1 MTDIAQS
8 WISRRLIKYLE
19 QTSPGQEPFTPSD
32 PTALQSVLQ
41 PGDVLLVE
49 GNSRVSG
56 IIKYLTQSTWSHSAL
71 YVGPRFNKRG
81 SDGTP
86 HVLIEANLG
95 QGVITAP
102 LSKYTA
108 FHTRVCR
115 PAGLNPEEREQV
127 IGFMVKRLGIEY
139 DVKNII
145 DLMRYL
151 VPAPIPARFRRR
163 LLSLG
168 SGVPTKV
175 ICSGL
180 IAQAFESV
188 SYPILPRIELVESKE
203 KRREILHIR
212 HHSLY
217 MPRDFDISPYFR
229 VVKPTIELGFD
240 HHKLRWAN
248 RPLPPEEERVNMP
261 RPLAG
266 GVSPPLAPEIPEQ
279 VKVAASIKA

>member
-1 MTDIAQS
+1 MTDIAHG
-8 WISRRLIKYLE
+8 WLSRRIVQYLE
-19 QTSPGQEPFTPSD
+19 QVSPGQEPFTPSD
-32 PTALQSVLQ
+32 PSALETVLQ

-49 GNSRVSG
+49 GNTRVSG

-71 YVGPRFNKRG
+71 YVGPRFNKKG
-81 SDGTP
+81 MDGKP

-102 LSKYTA
+102 LSKYMS

-115 PAGLNPEEREQV
+115 PVGLTEGDRERVVEYM
-127 IGFMVKRLGIEY
+127 IKRLGIEY
-139 DVKNII
+139 DVKNIT

-151 VPAPIPARFRRR
+151 IPVPIPARFRRR
-163 LLSLG
+163 MLSFG

-188 SYPILPRIELVESKE
+188 SYPILPRIELVDSRE

-229 VVKPTIELGFD
+229 IVKPTIELGFD
-240 HHKLRWAN
+240 YHKLRWAN
-248 RPLPPEEERVNMP
+248 RPLPPEDEREDVP
-261 RPLAG
+261 RPLAESG
-266 GVSPPLAPEIPEQ
+266 NPPLAPELPEPVQ
-279 VKVAASIKA
+279 AAASIKA

>member
-1 MTDIAQS
+1 MDLLHG
-8 WISRRLIKYLE
+8 WISRRIISCLE
-19 QTSPGQEPFTPSD
+19 QPSQGIEPFTPSD
-32 PTALQSVLQ
+32 PSALASVLQ
-41 PGDVLLVE
+41 AGDVLLVE
-49 GNSRVSG
+49 GNTRVSG

-81 SDGTP
+81 ADGTP

-102 LSKYTA
+102 LSKYTS

-115 PAGLNPEEREQV
+115 PVGLSDEDRERVVE
-127 IGFMVKRLGIEY
+127 FMIKRLGIEY
-139 DVKNII
+139 DVKNIL
-145 DLMRYL
+145 DLLRYL
-151 VPAPIPARFRRR
+151 FPAPVPARYRRR
-163 LLSLG
+163 LLSFG
-168 SGVPTKV
+168 SGIPTKV

-180 IAQAFESV
+180 IAQAFEHV
-188 SYPILPRIELVESKE
+188 RYPILPRIELVESKE

-240 HHKLRWAN
+240 YQSLRWAN
-248 RPLPPEEERVNMP
+248 RPLPPEEEREATP
-261 RPLAG
+261 RPLAEG
-266 GVSPPLAPEIPEQ
+266 GNPPLVPELPESAPA
-279 VKVAASIKA
+279 AASIKA

>member
-1 MTDIAQS
+1 MDLLHG
-8 WISRRLIKYLE
+8 WISRRIISCLE
-19 QTSPGQEPFTPSD
+19 QPSEGIEPFTPSD
-32 PTALQSVLQ
+32 PSALASVLQ

-49 GNSRVSG
+49 GNTRVSG

-71 YVGPRFNKRG
+71 YVGPRFNKKAA
-81 SDGTP
+81 DGTP

-102 LSKYTA
+102 LSKYTS
-108 FHTRVCR
+108 FHTRICR
-115 PAGLNPEEREQV
+115 PVGLSEEDREEV
-127 IGFMVKRLGIEY
+127 VNFMIKRLGIEY

-145 DLMRYL
+145 DLLRYL
-151 VPAPIPARFRRR
+151 FPAPIPARYRRR
-163 LLSLG
+163 LLSFG

-180 IAQAFESV
+180 IAQAFEHV
-188 SYPILPRIELVESKE
+188 RYPILPRIELVESKE

-229 VVKPTIELGFD
+229 VVKPTIELGFNYRE
-240 HHKLRWAN
+240 LRWAN
-248 RPLPPEEERVNMP
+248 RPLPPEDERDHVP
-261 RPLAG
+261 RPLAEG
-266 GVSPPLAPEIPEQ
+266 GNPPLVPELPEPAPA
-279 VKVAASIKA
+279 AASIKA

>member
-1 MTDIAQS
+1 MDLMHG
-8 WISRRLIKYLE
+8 WISRRIIGCLE
-19 QTSPGQEPFTPSD
+19 QVSQGQEPFTPSN
-32 PTALQSVLQ
+32 PAALAAVLQ

-49 GNSRVSG
+49 GNTRVSG

-71 YVGPRFNKRG
+71 YVGPRFNKKA
-81 SDGTP
+81 SDGSP

-102 LSKYTA
+102 LSKYTM

-115 PAGLNPEEREQV
+115 PVGLSDEDRENV
-127 IGFMVKRLGIEY
+127 VSYMMKRLGIEY
-139 DVKNII
+139 DVKNIL
-145 DLMRYL
+145 DLLRYL
-151 VPAPIPARFRRR
+151 FPAPIPARYRRR
-163 LLSLG
+163 MLAFG

-217 MPRDFDISPYFR
+217 TPRDFDLSPYFD
-229 VVKPTIELGFD
+229 VVKPALEHGFD
-240 HHKLRWAN
+240 YKRLEWSKE
-248 RPLPPEEERVNMP
+248 PVQ
-261 RPLAG
+261 
-266 GVSPPLAPEIPEQ
+266 S
-279 VKVAASIKA
+279 

>member
-1 MTDIAQS
+1 MDLMHG
-8 WISRRLIKYLE
+8 WISRRIIGCLE
-19 QTSPGQEPFTPSD
+19 QVSQGQEPFTPSN
-32 PTALQSVLQ
+32 PAALAAVLQ

-49 GNSRVSG
+49 GNTRVSG

-71 YVGPRFNKRG
+71 YVGPRFNKKA
-81 SDGTP
+81 SDGSP

-102 LSKYTA
+102 LSKYTM

-115 PAGLNPEEREQV
+115 PVGLSDEDRENV
-127 IGFMVKRLGIEY
+127 VSYMMKRLGIEY
-139 DVKNII
+139 DVKNIL
-145 DLMRYL
+145 DLLRYL
-151 VPAPIPARFRRR
+151 FPAPIPARYRRR
-163 LLSLG
+163 MLAFG

-240 HHKLRWAN
+240 YHKLRWAN
-248 RPLPPEEERVNMP
+248 RPLPPEDEREDVL
-261 RPLAG
+261 RPLAEG
-266 GVSPPLAPEIPEQ
+266 GNPPLVPELPAHAPA
-279 VKVAASIKA
+279 AASIRA

>member
-1 MTDIAQS
+1 MDLAHG
-8 WISRRLIKYLE
+8 WISRRIIGCLE
-19 QTSPGQEPFTPSD
+19 QVSEGNEPFTPSD
-32 PTALQSVLQ
+32 PEALAAVLQ

-49 GNSRVSG
+49 GNTRVSG

-71 YVGPRFNKRG
+71 YVGSRFNKKG
-81 SDGTP
+81 ADGAP

-102 LSKYTA
+102 LSKYTS

-115 PAGLNPEEREQV
+115 PVGLSNDDRERVVEYM
-127 IGFMVKRLGIEY
+127 IKRLGIEY
-139 DVKNII
+139 DVKNIL
-145 DLMRYL
+145 DLLRYL
-151 VPAPIPARFRRR
+151 FPAPIPARYRRR
-163 LLSLG
+163 LLSFG
-168 SGVPTKV
+168 SGEPTKV

-180 IAQAFESV
+180 IAQAFEAV

-240 HHKLRWAN
+240 YQKLRWAN
-248 RPLPPEEERVNMP
+248 RPLPPESEREDAP
-261 RPLAG
+261 RPFAEG
-266 GVSPPLAPEIPEQ
+266 GNPPLAPELPEQ
-279 VKVAASIKA
+279 VAASIKA

>member
-1 MTDIAQS
+1 MDFVHG
-8 WISRRLIKYLE
+8 WISRRIISCLE
-19 QTSPGQEPFTPSD
+19 QPSQGIEPFTPSD
-32 PTALQSVLQ
+32 PSGLAAVLQ

-49 GNSRVSG
+49 GNTRVSG

-81 SDGTP
+81 ADGTP

-102 LSKYTA
+102 LSKYTS

-115 PAGLNPEEREQV
+115 PVGLSDEDRERVVEYM
-127 IGFMVKRLGIEY
+127 IKRLGIEY
-139 DVKNII
+139 DVKNIF
-145 DLMRYL
+145 DLLRYL
-151 VPAPIPARFRRR
+151 FPAPVPARYRRR
-163 LLSLG
+163 LLSFG
-168 SGVPTKV
+168 SGIPTKV

-180 IAQAFESV
+180 IAQAFEHV
-188 SYPILPRIELVESKE
+188 RYPILPRIELVESKE

-240 HHKLRWAN
+240 YQTLRWAN
-248 RPLPPEEERVNMP
+248 RPLPPEEEREDAP
-261 RPLAG
+261 RPLPVG
-266 GVSPPLAPEIPEQ
+266 GNPPLVPDLPEHAPA
-279 VKVAASIKA
+279 AASIKA

>member
-1 MTDIAQS
+1 MTDLTHS
-8 WISRRLIKYLE
+8 WVSRQLIKYLE
-19 QTSPGQEPFTPSD
+19 QTSPGIAPFTPSD
-32 PTALQSVLQ
+32 PASLEAVLQ

-71 YVGPRFNKRG
+71 YVGPRFNKRAA
-81 SDGTP
+81 DGRP

-95 QGVITAP
+95 QGVVTAP

-115 PAGLNPEEREQV
+115 PVGLNEAERERV
-127 IGFMVKRLGIEY
+127 VAYMIRRLGIEY

-163 LLSLG
+163 MLSLG

-229 VVKPTIELGFD
+229 IVKPTIELGFD
-240 HHKLRWAN
+240 YRALRWAN
-248 RPLPPEEERVNMP
+248 RPMPPEEERENMP
-261 RPLAG
+261 RPLAEG
-266 GVSPPLAPEIPEQ
+266 ASPPIAPKLPEPTP
-279 VKVAASIKA
+279 VAASIKA

>member
-1 MTDIAQS
+1 MDLMHG
-8 WISRRLIKYLE
+8 WISRRIIGCLE
-19 QTSPGQEPFTPSD
+19 QVSQGQEPFTPSN
-32 PTALQSVLQ
+32 PAALAAVLQ

-49 GNSRVSG
+49 GNTRVSG

-71 YVGPRFNKRG
+71 YVGPRFNKKA
-81 SDGTP
+81 SDGSP

-102 LSKYTA
+102 LSKYMM

-115 PAGLNPEEREQV
+115 SVGLSDEDRENV
-127 IGFMVKRLGIEY
+127 VSYMMKRLGIEY
-139 DVKNII
+139 DVKNIL
-145 DLMRYL
+145 DLLRYL
-151 VPAPIPARFRRR
+151 FPAPIPARYRRR
-163 LLSLG
+163 MLAFG

-240 HHKLRWAN
+240 YHKLRWAN
-248 RPLPPEEERVNMP
+248 RPLPPEDEREDVL
-261 RPLAG
+261 RPLAEG
-266 GVSPPLAPEIPEQ
+266 GNPPLVPELPAHAPA
-279 VKVAASIKA
+279 AASIRA

>member
-1 MTDIAQS
+1 MDLLHG
-8 WISRRLIKYLE
+8 WISRRIIGCLE
-19 QTSPGQEPFTPSD
+19 QPSEGIEPFTPSD
-32 PTALQSVLQ
+32 PSALAAVLQ

-49 GNSRVSG
+49 GNTRVSG

-71 YVGPRFNKRG
+71 YVGPRFNKKG
-81 SDGTP
+81 ADGTP

-102 LSKYTA
+102 LSKYTS

-115 PAGLNPEEREQV
+115 PVGLSEEDREEV
-127 IGFMVKRLGIEY
+127 ANFMIKRLGIEY

-145 DLMRYL
+145 DLLRYL
-151 VPAPIPARFRRR
+151 FPAPIPARYRRQM
-163 LLSLG
+163 LSFG

-180 IAQAFESV
+180 IAQAFEHV
-188 SYPILPRIELVESKE
+188 RYPILPRIELVESKE

-229 VVKPTIELGFD
+229 VVKPTIELGFNYRE
-240 HHKLRWAN
+240 LRWAN
-248 RPLPPEEERVNMP
+248 RPLLPEDERDHVP
-261 RPLAG
+261 RPLAEG
-266 GVSPPLAPEIPEQ
+266 GNPPLVPELPESAPA
-279 VKVAASIKA
+279 AASIKA

>member
-1 MTDIAQS
+1 MTDLTHS
-8 WISRRLIKYLE
+8 WVSRQLIKYLE
-19 QTSPGQEPFTPSD
+19 QTSPGIEPFTASD
-32 PTALQSVLQ
+32 PASLEAVLQ

-49 GNSRVSG
+49 GNTRVSG

-71 YVGPRFNKRG
+71 YVGPRFNKRAADG
-81 SDGTP
+81 SP
-86 HVLIEANLG
+86 HLLIEANLG
-95 QGVITAP
+95 QGVVTAP

-115 PAGLNPEEREQV
+115 PVGLNEEERERV
-127 IGFMVKRLGIEY
+127 VAFMIKRLGIEY

-229 VVKPTIELGFD
+229 IVKPTIELGFD
-240 HHKLRWAN
+240 HRTLRWAN
-248 RPLPPEEERVNMP
+248 RPLPPEEERENMP

-266 GVSPPLAPEIPEQ
+266 GGSPPVAPELPEP
-279 VKVAASIKA
+279 VPVAASIAA

>member
-1 MTDIAQS
+1 MSNRYRQG
-8 WISRRLIKYLE
+8 L
-19 QTSPGQEPFTPSD
+19 EPFTPSN
-32 PTALQSVLQ
+32 PAALAAVLQ

-49 GNSRVSG
+49 GNTRVSG

-71 YVGPRFNKRG
+71 YVGPRFNKKA
-81 SDGTP
+81 SDGSP

-102 LSKYTA
+102 LSKYTM

-115 PAGLNPEEREQV
+115 PVGLSDEDRENV
-127 IGFMVKRLGIEY
+127 VSYMMKRLGIEY
-139 DVKNII
+139 DVKNIL
-145 DLMRYL
+145 DLLRYL
-151 VPAPIPARFRRR
+151 FPAPIPARYRRR
-163 LLSLG
+163 MLAFG

-240 HHKLRWAN
+240 YHKLRWAN
-248 RPLPPEEERVNMP
+248 RPLPPEDEREDVR
-261 RPLAG
+261 RPLAEG
-266 GVSPPLAPEIPEQ
+266 GNPPLVPELPAH
-279 VKVAASIKA
+279 VPAAASIRA

>member
-1 MTDIAQS
+1 MDYVHG
-8 WISRRLIKYLE
+8 WISRRIISCLE
-19 QTSPGQEPFTPSD
+19 QVSPGQEPFTPSD
-32 PTALQSVLQ
+32 PQALAAVLQ

-49 GNSRVSG
+49 GNTRVSG

-71 YVGPRFNKRG
+71 YVGPRFNKRA

-102 LSKYTA
+102 LSKYTS

-115 PAGLNPEEREQV
+115 PVGLSEADRERVVE
-127 IGFMVKRLGIEY
+127 FMIKRLGIEY

-145 DLMRYL
+145 DLLRYL
-151 VPAPIPARFRRR
+151 FPAPIPARYRRT
-163 LLSLG
+163 LLSFG
-168 SGVPTKV
+168 SGEPTKV

-180 IAQAFESV
+180 IAQAFEHV
-188 SYPILPRIELVESKE
+188 RYPILPRIELVESKE

-240 HHKLRWAN
+240 YHQLRWAN
-248 RPLPPEEERVNMP
+248 RPLPPQDERENVP
-261 RPLAG
+261 RPLAEG
-266 GVSPPLAPEIPEQ
+266 GNPPLVPDLPPPVPA
-279 VKVAASIKA
+279 AASIKA

>member
-1 MTDIAQS
+1 MDFVHG
-8 WISRRLIKYLE
+8 WISRRIISCLE
-19 QTSPGQEPFTPSD
+19 QPSEGIEPFTPSD
-32 PTALQSVLQ
+32 PAALEVVLQ
-41 PGDVLLVE
+41 PGDVVLVE
-49 GNSRVSG
+49 GNTRVSG

-71 YVGPRFNKRG
+71 YVGPRFNKRATDG
-81 SDGTP
+81 SP
-86 HVLIEANLG
+86 HVLIEAHLG

-102 LSKYTA
+102 LSKYTS

-115 PAGLNPEEREQV
+115 PVGLSDEDREHV
-127 IGFMVKRLGIEY
+127 VNYMIKRLGIEY

-151 VPAPIPARFRRR
+151 FPAPIPARYRRR
-163 LLSLG
+163 MLSVG

-188 SYPILPRIELVESKE
+188 RYPILPRIELVESKE

-240 HHKLRWAN
+240 YHKLRWAN
-248 RPLPPEEERVNMP
+248 RPLPPEDEREDTP
-261 RPLAG
+261 RPLAEG
-266 GVSPPLAPEIPEQ
+266 GTPPLAPDLPES
-279 VKVAASIKA
+279 VPVAASIKA

>member
-1 MTDIAQS
+1 MDFVQG
-8 WISRRLIKYLE
+8 WLSRRIISCLE
-19 QTSPGQEPFTPSD
+19 QPSQGTEPFTPSD
-32 PTALQSVLQ
+32 PASLEAVLQ

-49 GNSRVSG
+49 GNTRVSG

-71 YVGPRFNKRG
+71 YVGPRFNKKS
-81 SDGTP
+81 SDGKP

-102 LSKYTA
+102 LSKYTT

-115 PAGLNPEEREQV
+115 PVGLSGEDRERVVEYM
-127 IGFMVKRLGIEY
+127 IKRLGIEY
-139 DVKNII
+139 DVKNIL

-151 VPAPIPARFRRR
+151 FPAPIPARYRRR

-188 SYPILPRIELVESKE
+188 RYPILPRIELIDSKE

-229 VVKPTIELGFD
+229 IVKPTIELGFD
-240 HHKLRWAN
+240 YQSLRWAN
-248 RPLPPEEERVNMP
+248 RPMPPESEREGVP
-261 RPLAG
+261 RPLAEG
-266 GVSPPLAPEIPEQ
+266 GNPPLVPELPERAPI
-279 VKVAASIKA
+279 AASIKA

>member
-1 MTDIAQS
+1 MTDVAHG
-8 WISRRLIKYLE
+8 WISRRIVKYLE
-19 QTSPGQEPFTPSD
+19 QTSPGLEPFTPSD
-32 PTALQSVLQ
+32 PTALEAVLQ

-49 GNSRVSG
+49 GNTRVSG

-81 SDGTP
+81 MDGKP

-115 PAGLNPEEREQV
+115 PVGLSDDDREHV
-127 IGFMVKRLGIEY
+127 VNYMIKRLGIEY
-139 DVKNII
+139 DVKNIL

-151 VPAPIPARFRRR
+151 IPAPMPARYRRR
-163 LLSLG
+163 MLSFG

-240 HHKLRWAN
+240 YHKLRWAN
-248 RPLPPEEERVNMP
+248 RPLPPEEERAHAP
-261 RPLAG
+261 RPLAEG
-266 GVSPPLAPEIPEQ
+266 GNPPLVPDLPEP
-279 VKVAASIKA
+279 VAVAASIKA

>member
-1 MTDIAQS
+1 MDLMHG
-8 WISRRLIKYLE
+8 WISRRIIGCLE
-19 QTSPGQEPFTPSD
+19 QVSQGQEPFTPSN
-32 PTALQSVLQ
+32 PAALAGVLQ

-49 GNSRVSG
+49 GNTRVSG

-71 YVGPRFNKRG
+71 YVGPRFNKKA
-81 SDGTP
+81 SDGSP

-102 LSKYTA
+102 LSKYTM

-115 PAGLNPEEREQV
+115 PVGLSDEDRENV
-127 IGFMVKRLGIEY
+127 VSYMMKRLGIEY
-139 DVKNII
+139 DVKNIL
-145 DLMRYL
+145 DLLRYL
-151 VPAPIPARFRRR
+151 FPAPIPARYRRR
-163 LLSLG
+163 MLAFG

-240 HHKLRWAN
+240 YHKLRWAN
-248 RPLPPEEERVNMP
+248 RPLPPEDEREDVL
-261 RPLAG
+261 RPLAEG
-266 GVSPPLAPEIPEQ
+266 GNPPLVPELPAHAPA
-279 VKVAASIKA
+279 AASIRA

>member
-1 MTDIAQS
+1 MDLVHG
-8 WISRRLIKYLE
+8 WISRRIIGCLE
-19 QTSPGQEPFTPSD
+19 QVSQGQEPFTPSD
-32 PTALQSVLQ
+32 PSALEAVLQ

-49 GNSRVSG
+49 GNTRVSG

-71 YVGPRFNKRG
+71 YTGPRFNKKA
-81 SDGTP
+81 SDGKP

-102 LSKYTA
+102 LSKYTM

-115 PAGLNPEEREQV
+115 PVGLSDEDRENV
-127 IGFMVKRLGIEY
+127 VNYMIKRLGIEY
-139 DVKNII
+139 DVKNIL
-145 DLMRYL
+145 DLLRYL
-151 VPAPIPARFRRR
+151 FPAPIPARYRRR
-163 LLSLG
+163 LLSFG
-168 SGVPTKV
+168 SGEPTKV

-180 IAQAFESV
+180 IAQAFEHV
-188 SYPILPRIELVESKE
+188 HYPILPRIELVDSKE

-240 HHKLRWAN
+240 YHKLRWAN
-248 RPLPPEEERVNMP
+248 RPLPPEDEREDVP
-261 RPLAG
+261 RPFAEG
-266 GVSPPLAPEIPEQ
+266 GNPPLVPDLPEAAP
-279 VKVAASIKA
+279 AAAAIKA

>member
-1 MTDIAQS
+1 MDLVHG
-8 WISRRLIKYLE
+8 WVSRRIISCLE
-19 QTSPGQEPFTPSD
+19 QVSQGQEPFTPSD
-32 PTALQSVLQ
+32 PEALAAVLQ

-49 GNSRVSG
+49 GNTRVSG

-71 YVGPRFNKRG
+71 YVGPRFNKKAA
-81 SDGTP
+81 DGTP

-102 LSKYTA
+102 LSKYTS

-115 PAGLNPEEREQV
+115 PVGLTDEDRENV
-127 IGFMVKRLGIEY
+127 VNYMIKRLGIEY
-139 DVKNII
+139 DVKNIL
-145 DLMRYL
+145 DLLRYL
-151 VPAPIPARFRRR
+151 FPAPIPARYRRR
-163 LLSLG
+163 MLSFG

-188 SYPILPRIELVESKE
+188 RYPILPRIELVESKE

-240 HHKLRWAN
+240 YHALRWAN
-248 RPLPPEEERVNMP
+248 RPMPPEEERDREP
-261 RPLAG
+261 RPLAEG
-266 GVSPPLAPEIPEQ
+266 GMPPLVPDLPERA
-279 VKVAASIKA
+279 AASIKA

>member
-1 MTDIAQS
+1 MNIMHG
-8 WISRRLIKYLE
+8 WISRRIISCLE
-19 QTSPGQEPFTPSD
+19 QVSEGNEPFTPSD
-32 PTALQSVLQ
+32 PAALQAVLQ

-49 GNSRVSG
+49 GNTRVSG

-71 YVGPRFNKRG
+71 YVGPRFNKKG
-81 SDGTP
+81 ADGTP

-102 LSKYTA
+102 LSKYTI

-115 PAGLNPEEREQV
+115 PVGLSDEDREQV
-127 IGFMVKRLGIEY
+127 VEFMIKRLGIEY

-145 DLMRYL
+145 DLLRYL
-151 VPAPIPARFRRR
+151 FPAPIPARYRRR
-163 LLSLG
+163 LLSFG

-180 IAQAFESV
+180 IAQAFEHV
-188 SYPILPRIELVESKE
+188 RYPILPRIELVESKE

-240 HHKLRWAN
+240 YQKLRWAN
-248 RPLPPEEERVNMP
+248 RPLLPEDEREDSSV
-261 RPLAG
+261 PLAEG
-266 GVSPPLAPEIPEQ
+266 GNPPLVPELPEH
-279 VKVAASIKA
+279 VPAASIKA

>member
-1 MTDIAQS
+1 MDLVHG
-8 WISRRLIKYLE
+8 WVSRRIIGCLE
-19 QTSPGQEPFTPSD
+19 QVSAGQEPFTPSD
-32 PTALQSVLQ
+32 PAALASVLQ

-49 GNSRVSG
+49 GNTRVSG

-71 YVGPRFNKRG
+71 YVGPRFNKKAA
-81 SDGTP
+81 DGTP

-102 LSKYTA
+102 LSKYTM

-115 PAGLNPEEREQV
+115 PVGLSDQDRENV
-127 IGFMVKRLGIEY
+127 VNYMIKRLGIEY
-139 DVKNII
+139 DVKNIL
-145 DLMRYL
+145 DLLRYL
-151 VPAPIPARFRRR
+151 FPAPIPARYRRR
-163 LLSLG
+163 LISFG
-168 SGVPTKV
+168 SGEPTKV

-180 IAQAFESV
+180 IAQAFEHV

-240 HHKLRWAN
+240 YHKLRWAN
-248 RPLPPEEERVNMP
+248 RPLPPDDERKDTP
-261 RPLAG
+261 RPLAEG
-266 GVSPPLAPEIPEQ
+266 GNPPLVPELPESAPA
-279 VKVAASIKA
+279 AASIKA

>member
-1 MTDIAQS
+1 MTDLTHS
-8 WISRRLIKYLE
+8 WVSRQLIKYLE
-19 QTSPGQEPFTPSD
+19 QTSPGIEPFTASD
-32 PTALQSVLQ
+32 PASLEAVLQ

-49 GNSRVSG
+49 GNTRVSG

-71 YVGPRFNKRG
+71 YVGPRFNKRAADG
-81 SDGTP
+81 SP

-95 QGVITAP
+95 QGVVTAP

-115 PAGLNPEEREQV
+115 PVGLNEEERERV
-127 IGFMVKRLGIEY
+127 VAYMIKRLGIEY

-163 LLSLG
+163 MLSLG

-212 HHSLY
+212 HYSLY

-229 VVKPTIELGFD
+229 IVKPTIELGFD
-240 HHKLRWAN
+240 YHTLRWAN
-248 RPLPPEEERVNMP
+248 RPMPPEEERENMP

-266 GVSPPLAPEIPEQ
+266 GGSPPIAPELPEP
-279 VKVAASIKA
+279 VPTAASIAA

>member
-1 MTDIAQS
+1 MSDIAQS
-8 WISRRLIKYLE
+8 WLSRRLIKYLE
-19 QTSPGQEPFTPSD
+19 QTSPGLEPFTPSD
-32 PTALQSVLQ
+32 PSALESVLQ

-49 GNSRVSG
+49 GNTRVSG

-71 YVGPRFNKRG
+71 YVGPRFNKRAM
-81 SDGTP
+81 DGKP

-95 QGVITAP
+95 QGVITAS
-102 LSKYTA
+102 LSKYTS

-115 PAGLNPEEREQV
+115 PVGLSEEDRERV
-127 IGFMVKRLGIEY
+127 VEYMIKRLGIEY

-151 VPAPIPARFRRR
+151 VPVPVPARFRRR
-163 LLSLG
+163 MLSFG

-188 SYPILPRIELVESKE
+188 RYPILPRIELVESKE

-229 VVKPTIELGFD
+229 IVKPTIELGFD
-240 HHKLRWAN
+240 YHNLRWAN
-248 RPLPPEEERVNMP
+248 RPMPPEEERDDMP
-261 RPLAG
+261 RPLAEG
-266 GVSPPLAPEIPEQ
+266 GNPPLVPDLPEP
-279 VKVAASIKA
+279 VAAAASIKA

>member
-1 MTDIAQS
+1 MDFLHG
-8 WISRRLIKYLE
+8 WISRRIIGCLE
-19 QTSPGQEPFTPSD
+19 QPSEGIEPFTPSD
-32 PTALQSVLQ
+32 PSALASVLQ

-49 GNSRVSG
+49 GNTRVSG

-71 YVGPRFNKRG
+71 YVGPRFNKKAA
-81 SDGTP
+81 DGTP

-102 LSKYTA
+102 LSKYTS

-115 PAGLNPEEREQV
+115 PVGLSEEDREEV
-127 IGFMVKRLGIEY
+127 ANFMIKRLGIEY
-139 DVKNII
+139 DVKNIL
-145 DLMRYL
+145 DLLRYL
-151 VPAPIPARFRRR
+151 FPAPIPARYRRQM
-163 LLSLG
+163 LSFG

-180 IAQAFESV
+180 IAQAFEHV
-188 SYPILPRIELVESKE
+188 RYPILPRIELVESKE

-229 VVKPTIELGFD
+229 VVKPTIELGFNYRE
-240 HHKLRWAN
+240 LRWAN
-248 RPLPPEEERVNMP
+248 RPLPPEDERDHVP
-261 RPLAG
+261 RPLAEG
-266 GVSPPLAPEIPEQ
+266 GNPPLVPELPESAPA
-279 VKVAASIKA
+279 AASIKA

>member
-1 MTDIAQS
+1 MTDQVHGFF
-8 WISRRLIKYLE
+8 SRRLIKYLE
-19 QTSPGQEPFTPSD
+19 QTSPGAEPFTPSD
-32 PTALQSVLQ
+32 PSALESVLQ
-41 PGDVLLVE
+41 PGDVILVE

-56 IIKYLTQSTWSHSAL
+56 IIKYLTQSTWSHAAL
-71 YVGPRFNKRG
+71 YVGPRFNKRAP
-81 SDGTP
+81 DGAP

-102 LSKYTA
+102 LSKYMA

-115 PAGLNPEEREQV
+115 PVGLSEPDRDKV
-127 IGFMVKRLGIEY
+127 VHYMMKRLGIEY
-139 DVKNII
+139 DVKNIT

-151 VPAPIPARFRRR
+151 VPLPVPARFRRR
-163 LLSLG
+163 MLSLG

-188 SYPILPRIELVESKE
+188 QYPILPRIELIDSRE

-240 HHKLRWAN
+240 YRKLRWAN
-248 RPLPPEEERVNMP
+248 RPMPPEEERAVAP
-261 RPLAG
+261 RPLAESG
-266 GVSPPLAPEIPEQ
+266 TPPLVPELPARIKET
-279 VKVAASIKA
+279 ASLGA

>member
-1 MTDIAQS
+1 MDFVHG
-8 WISRRLIKYLE
+8 WISRRIIGCLE
-19 QTSPGQEPFTPSD
+19 QVSPGQEPFTPSD
-32 PTALQSVLQ
+32 PSALAAVLQ

-49 GNSRVSG
+49 GNTRVSG

-71 YVGPRFNKRG
+71 YVGPRFNKKAADG
-81 SDGTP
+81 SP
-86 HVLIEANLG
+86 HLLIEANLG

-102 LSKYTA
+102 LSKYTM

-115 PAGLNPEEREQV
+115 PVGLSDEDREQV
-127 IGFMVKRLGIEY
+127 VEYMIKRLGIEY

-145 DLMRYL
+145 DLLRYL
-151 VPAPIPARFRRR
+151 FPAPIPARYRRR
-163 LLSLG
+163 LLSFG

-180 IAQAFESV
+180 IAQAFEHV
-188 SYPILPRIELVESKE
+188 RYPILPRIELVENKE

-240 HHKLRWAN
+240 YHKLRWAN
-248 RPLPPEEERVNMP
+248 RPMLPDDEREDTP
-261 RPLAG
+261 RPLAEG
-266 GVSPPLAPEIPEQ
+266 GNPPLVPDLPEPAPA
-279 VKVAASIKA
+279 AASIKA

>member
-1 MTDIAQS
+1 MNIMHG
-8 WISRRLIKYLE
+8 WISRRIISCLE
-19 QTSPGQEPFTPSD
+19 QVSEGNEPFTPSD
-32 PTALQSVLQ
+32 PAALQAVLQ

-49 GNSRVSG
+49 GNTRVSG

-71 YVGPRFNKRG
+71 YVGPRFNKKG
-81 SDGTP
+81 ADGTP

-102 LSKYTA
+102 LSKYTI

-115 PAGLNPEEREQV
+115 PVGLSDADREQV
-127 IGFMVKRLGIEY
+127 VEFMIKRLGIEY

-145 DLMRYL
+145 DLLRYL
-151 VPAPIPARFRRR
+151 FPAPIPARYRRR
-163 LLSLG
+163 LLSFG

-180 IAQAFESV
+180 IAQAFEHV
-188 SYPILPRIELVESKE
+188 RYPILPRIELVESKE

-240 HHKLRWAN
+240 YQKLRWAN
-248 RPLPPEEERVNMP
+248 RPLLPEDEREDSSV
-261 RPLAG
+261 PLAEG
-266 GVSPPLAPEIPEQ
+266 GNPPLVPELPEH
-279 VKVAASIKA
+279 VPAASIKA

>member
-1 MTDIAQS
+1 MTDLAQS
-8 WISRRLIKYLE
+8 WLSRRFIKYLE
-19 QTSPGQEPFTPSD
+19 QTSPGIEPFTPSD
-32 PTALQSVLQ
+32 PTSLEAVLQ

-49 GNSRVSG
+49 GNTRVSG

-81 SDGTP
+81 ADGTP

-95 QGVITAP
+95 QGVVTAP
-102 LSKYTA
+102 LSKYTS

-115 PAGLNPEEREQV
+115 PVGLNEAERERV
-127 IGFMVKRLGIEY
+127 VAYMIKRLGIEY

-163 LLSLG
+163 MLSLG

-229 VVKPTIELGFD
+229 IVKPTIELGFD
-240 HHKLRWAN
+240 YHTLRWAN
-248 RPLPPEEERVNMP
+248 RPMPPEEEREKMP

-266 GVSPPLAPEIPEQ
+266 GVSPPLAPELPEP
-279 VKVAASIKA
+279 VPVAASITA

>member
-1 MTDIAQS
+1 MDFLHG
-8 WISRRLIKYLE
+8 WISRRIIGCLE
-19 QTSPGQEPFTPSD
+19 QPSEGIEPFTPSD
-32 PTALQSVLQ
+32 PSALASVLQ

-49 GNSRVSG
+49 GNTRVSG

-71 YVGPRFNKRG
+71 YVGPRFNKKAA
-81 SDGTP
+81 DGTP

-102 LSKYTA
+102 LSKYTS

-115 PAGLNPEEREQV
+115 PVGLSEEDREEV
-127 IGFMVKRLGIEY
+127 ANFMIKRLGIEY
-139 DVKNII
+139 DVKNIL
-145 DLMRYL
+145 DLLRYL
-151 VPAPIPARFRRR
+151 FPAPIPARYRRQM
-163 LLSLG
+163 LSFG

-180 IAQAFESV
+180 IAQAFEHV
-188 SYPILPRIELVESKE
+188 RYPILPRIELVESKE

-229 VVKPTIELGFD
+229 VVKPTIELGFNYRE
-240 HHKLRWAN
+240 LRWAN
-248 RPLPPEEERVNMP
+248 RPLPPEDERDQVP
-261 RPLAG
+261 RPLAEG
-266 GVSPPLAPEIPEQ
+266 GNPPLVPELPESAP
-279 VKVAASIKA
+279 ATASIKA

>member
-1 MTDIAQS
+1 MTDLAQS

-19 QTSPGQEPFTPSD
+19 QTSPGIEPFTASD
-32 PTALQSVLQ
+32 PQSLESVLQ

-49 GNSRVSG
+49 GNTRVSG

-71 YVGPRFNKRG
+71 YVGPRFNKRAADG
-81 SDGTP
+81 SP

-95 QGVITAP
+95 QGVITAA
-102 LSKYTA
+102 LSKYTS
-108 FHTRVCR
+108 FHTRICR
-115 PAGLNPEEREQV
+115 PVGLDETDREQV
-127 IGFMVKRLGIEY
+127 VAYMIKRLGIEY
-139 DVKNII
+139 DVKNIT

-151 VPAPIPARFRRR
+151 VPLPVPARFRRR
-163 LLSLG
+163 MLSFG

-188 SYPILPRIELVESKE
+188 RYPILPRIELVESKE

-240 HHKLRWAN
+240 YHKLRWAN
-248 RPLPPEEERVNMP
+248 RPLPPEEERGALP
-261 RPLAG
+261 RPFAEG
-266 GVSPPLAPEIPEQ
+266 AAAPLAPDLPEPAPI
-279 VKVAASIKA
+279 AASIKA

>member
-1 MTDIAQS
+1 MDLVHG
-8 WISRRLIKYLE
+8 WVSRRIISCLE
-19 QTSPGQEPFTPSD
+19 QVSQGQEPFTPSD
-32 PTALQSVLQ
+32 PEALAAVLQ

-49 GNSRVSG
+49 GNTRVSG

-71 YVGPRFNKRG
+71 YVGPRFNKKAA
-81 SDGTP
+81 DGTP

-102 LSKYTA
+102 LSKYTS

-115 PAGLNPEEREQV
+115 PVGLTDEDRENV
-127 IGFMVKRLGIEY
+127 VNYMIKRLGIEY
-139 DVKNII
+139 DVKNIL
-145 DLMRYL
+145 DLLRYL
-151 VPAPIPARFRRR
+151 FPAPIPARYRRR
-163 LLSLG
+163 MLSFG

-188 SYPILPRIELVESKE
+188 RYPILTRIELVESKE

-240 HHKLRWAN
+240 YHALRWAN
-248 RPLPPEEERVNMP
+248 RPMPPEEERDREP
-261 RPLAG
+261 RPLAEG
-266 GVSPPLAPEIPEQ
+266 GMPPLVPDLPERA
-279 VKVAASIKA
+279 AASIKA